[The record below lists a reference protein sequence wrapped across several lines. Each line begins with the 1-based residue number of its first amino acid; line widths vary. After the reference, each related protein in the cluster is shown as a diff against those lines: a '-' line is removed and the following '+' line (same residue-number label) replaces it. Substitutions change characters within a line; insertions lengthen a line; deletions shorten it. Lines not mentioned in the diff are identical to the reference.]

1 MLMAEDNR
9 AKHVSI
15 YKYISGLRSFTFTR
29 FIELSLTVNSYILI
43 ALFVIMVG
51 TWDCVCYRKRIS
63 SSEKRPVTMNSLR
76 LFITARFFPS
86 SVTDYCLICTTSL
99 WMYKKMDK
107 TVFFKRNITKN

>member
-1 MLMAEDNR
+1 MAENHR

-15 YKYISGLRSFTFTR
+15 YEYISGLKSFTFTR
-29 FIELSLTVNSYILI
+29 FIELSLTVNIYILI

-63 SSEKRPVTMNSLR
+63 SNDNRPVTINSLR
-76 LFITARFFPS
+76 LFISARFFPS
-86 SVTDYCLICTTSL
+86 SVTDDCLICTTCR

-107 TVFFKRNITKN
+107 RFFFERNITKN